1 MLVSTVP
8 ICMSVYLSVCPF
20 VYLSLVHLYRFI
32 QFLSV
37 IHFLSFWSIAN
48 SNLSNSVAMALLSP
62 GTVWNKNRWKKR
74 EKRKEGKRE
83 RERKKEGRKE
93 RERKKGRKERER
105 EKRFLLYLISECSYL
120 GNTIKTKQKK
130 LHSFYSVLQVN
141 YCFFVFQFSLLNK
154 KSFCLG

>member
-20 VYLSLVHLYRFI
+20 VYLSFVHLNHFI

-83 RERKKEGRKE
+83 RE
-93 RERKKGRKERER
+93 KKGRKERER
-105 EKRFLLYLISECSYL
+105 EKKKEGRKEIEREAISTLSHFGMFLSWQY
-120 GNTIKTKQKK
+120 NKNQTKKT
-130 LHSFYSVLQVN
+130 SFFLFGATSQLLFL
-141 YCFFVFQFSLLNK
+141 CFSIFTFK
-154 KSFCLG
+154 